1 MYDTLNTWETLNT
14 GPTDHHLSW
23 ELANELQR
31 HNRMSSARRRL
42 EHLQEVFDMLEDT
55 RLD

>member
-1 MYDTLNTWETLNT
+1 MYETETTWREFETSPSN
-14 GPTDHHLSW
+14 HHISW
-23 ELANELQR
+23 ELMNELQR

-55 RLD
+55 RIN